1 MFDHKSRSSAR
12 PRKQP
17 VLGGRLRAAVEQVR
31 ALWQSTWVRRGV
43 MALAVLAMM
52 AWSWSQFDAD
62 HFLPIN
68 TVQIEGEFRYL
79 KRDDLQRTA
88 MPHVTGG
95 FFSLNLQQ
103 VRAAL
108 LVLPWVE
115 DAAVRRQW
123 PDGLQ
128 IKVMEKQPAA
138 WWGDGRLV
146 SSRGVLF
153 DPGKIGAL
161 ALPKLDGPEGLE
173 KNLLQELGNMQT
185 ELASTGQQIQM
196 IRVDARRSWTLMMAS
211 GLELRLG
218 REDEHLRL
226 QRFVEVFGEFF
237 QPRLEQIK
245 HIDMRY
251 TNGLAVAW
259 RHS

>member
-17 VLGGRLRAAVEQVR
+17 LLGGRLVV
-31 ALWQSTWVRRGV
+31 ALDRLTAIWASAWTRRLV
-43 MALAVLAMM
+43 MALPLLALLAW
-52 AWSWSQFDAD
+52 AWSTFDPD
-62 HFLPIN
+62 TFLPIN
-68 TVQIEGEFRYL
+68 SVQIEGEFRYL

-88 MPHVTGG
+88 MPHVQGG

-103 VRAAL
+103 VREAI

-115 DAAVRRQW
+115 DATVRRQW
-123 PDGLQ
+123 PDGLR

-138 WWGDGRLV
+138 WWGDGRLL

-153 DPGKIGAL
+153 VPGQIGAL
-161 ALPKLDGPEGLE
+161 ALPKLEGPDGLE
-173 KNLLQELGNMQT
+173 KILLQELGGMQT
-185 ELASTGQQIQM
+185 ELASTGQQIQK
-196 IRVDARRSWTLMMAS
+196 IRVDARRSWTVFMAS

-226 QRFVEVFGEFF
+226 QRFVDVYGEYF

>member
-17 VLGGRLRAAVEQVR
+17 LLGGRLNVAWDLLS
-31 ALWQSTWVRRGV
+31 ALWASAWTRRVV
-43 MALAVLAMM
+43 MALPLVAMLAWG
-52 AWSWSQFDAD
+52 WSVFDPDAL
-62 HFLPIN
+62 LPIN
-68 TVQIEGEFRYL
+68 SVQIEGEFRYL

-88 MPHVTGG
+88 MPHVQGG

-103 VRAAL
+103 VREAI

-115 DAAVRRQW
+115 DATVRRQW
-123 PDGLQ
+123 PDGLR

-138 WWGDGRLV
+138 WWGDGRLL

-153 DPGKIGAL
+153 VPGQIGAL
-161 ALPKLDGPEGLE
+161 ALPKLEGPDGLE
-173 KNLLQELGNMQT
+173 KILLQELGGMQT
-185 ELASTGQQIQM
+185 ELASTGQQIQK
-196 IRVDARRSWTLMMAS
+196 IRVDARRSWTVFMAS

-226 QRFVEVFGEFF
+226 QRFVDVYGEYF